1 MGLKQP
7 AFYNFMSPQT
17 SNRHSLLFILILIS
31 SISYSQKIGF
41 LLDDYT
47 SKRWLED
54 SAAFSNEVIDLGGKP
69 IIKSCNNDPELQ
81 HKQARKMI
89 LKDKVKVL
97 VIVASD
103 KNKNSEIIDFARKK
117 GVKTILYSRFIMGG
131 GDYYVSFDGEDIG
144 RMQAQYLLDNM
155 KGKNIVLI
163 NGPVID
169 YNAILLR
176 EGQME
181 VLEDYIE
188 RGEINLIF
196 SEHMNSWHREG
207 SFGVMVD
214 LLTTHKDSIDGIL
227 CANDELATG
236 VIEAM
241 ESFGADF
248 NFPITGQ
255 DGMKQALKLIIE
267 KKQSM
272 TILKSVIEL
281 AQAAAQLSISL
292 ARDEKPTIPL
302 QKNYIMDSEILSFKK
317 EAVVVD
323 LDNIYEFITVEK

>member
-1 MGLKQP
+1 MISQKRHYILLTLLTLLI
-7 AFYNFMSPQT
+7 NFS
-17 SNRHSLLFILILIS
+17 HA
-31 SISYSQKIGF
+31 QKIGF
-41 LLDDYT
+41 LLDDYN

-54 SAAFSNEVIDLGGKP
+54 SAAFSNEIIELGGEP
-69 IIKSCNNDPELQ
+69 LIRSCNNDPGLQ
-81 HKQARKMI
+81 YKQARYLIK
-89 LKDKVKVL
+89 KQKVKVI
-97 VIVASD
+97 VILASD
-103 KNKNSEIIDFARKK
+103 KNKNTEIIDFARKK
-117 GVKTILYSRFIMGG
+117 GVKTILYDRFIMGG
-131 GDYYVSFDGEDIG
+131 GDYSVSFDGEDIG
-144 RMQAQYLLDNM
+144 RMQAQYLVENM

-181 VLEDYIE
+181 VLENHVKK
-188 RGEINLIF
+188 GEINILF
-196 SEHMNSWHREG
+196 NEHMSSWHREG
-207 SFGVMVD
+207 SFGVMAD

-241 ESFGADF
+241 ESFGGDF

-255 DGMKQALKLIIE
+255 DGMKQALKLILE

-272 TILKSVIEL
+272 TILKSVISL
-281 AQAAAQLSISL
+281 AQTAAKLSISL
-292 ARDEKPTIPL
+292 ARDEEPTIPL
-302 QKNYIMDSEILSFKK
+302 QKTYIMDCEMLSHKK

-323 LDNIYEFITVEK
+323 LDNIYEFINID

>member
-1 MGLKQP
+1 MFHTIHKKALL
-7 AFYNFMSPQT
+7 AF
-17 SNRHSLLFILILIS
+17 FILLVNLS
-31 SISYSQKIGF
+31 FAQKIGF

-54 SAAFSNEVIDLGGKP
+54 SAAFSEEVIALGGQP

-81 HKQARKMI
+81 YKQARKMI
-89 LKDKVKVL
+89 VKQKVKVL
-97 VIVASD
+97 VVLASD
-103 KNKNSEIIDFARKK
+103 KNKNTKIIEFARKK
-117 GVKTILYSRFIMGG
+117 GVKTILYDRFIMGG
-131 GDYYVSFDGEDIG
+131 GDYSVSFDGEDIG
-144 RMQAQYLLDNM
+144 RMQAQYLVDNM

-181 VLEDYIE
+181 VLEDYVE
-188 RGEINLIF
+188 KGEINILY

-207 SFGVMVD
+207 SFGVMAD

-272 TILKSVIEL
+272 TILKSVISL

-292 ARDEKPTIPL
+292 ARDEKPTLPL
-302 QKNYIMDSEILSFKK
+302 QKTYIMDCEMLSHKK

-323 LDNIYEFITVEK
+323 LDNIYEFITIEE